1 MGDIVGIMEEWLRL
15 IEELRGEVAQL
26 RAENAALKVRVAEL
40 ESENAELRL
49 ELQRRK
55 KGFRPQANAST
66 RAKSTQDRRAVGER
80 KHPGTTRPEPP
91 IDESTVVHH
100 EVVAD
105 VCPECRGSLIKTG
118 EFIDKTSRIFPS
130 RRSKCIVIGGMCI
143 SVRVV

>member
-1 MGDIVGIMEEWLRL
+1 MEELLRL
-15 IEELRGEVAQL
+15 IEELRGEVSAL

-55 KGFRPQANAST
+55 KGFRPSANTST
-66 RAKSTQDRRAVGER
+66 RAKSTTDRRAAGER

-91 IDESTVVHH
+91 IDESTVVPH

-105 VCPECRGSLIKTG
+105 ECPECRGS
-118 EFIDKTSRIFPS
+118 
-130 RRSKCIVIGGMCI
+130 
-143 SVRVV
+143 